1 MVCWSTRTVALALL
15 VLGSSS
21 AASCSR
27 SSGNA
32 TNPSPDFA
40 TLRDETWQDR
50 TLEESGLLQWIQGG
64 AEALPIP
71 AQVVVYRKGCGVCAH
86 HLSSLDRTA
95 GRVPLVLIRVPD
107 ERDADEETDARDFAP
122 EHHVHLE
129 LIALPRGYGFTAPA
143 TFFVDATR
151 TIRQV
156 RRAVELSEQR

>member
-1 MVCWSTRTVALALL
+1 MSGRIKQDITALALL
-15 VLGSSS
+15 ILGGAG
-21 AASCSR
+21 AASCSEDA
-27 SSGNA
+27 SDTDA
-32 TNPSPDFA
+32 ADFA
-40 TLRDETWQDR
+40 ILMDETWQDR

-64 AEALPIP
+64 EDALPIP

-122 EHHVHLE
+122 ENHVHLE

-156 RRAVELSEQR
+156 RRAVELSERR